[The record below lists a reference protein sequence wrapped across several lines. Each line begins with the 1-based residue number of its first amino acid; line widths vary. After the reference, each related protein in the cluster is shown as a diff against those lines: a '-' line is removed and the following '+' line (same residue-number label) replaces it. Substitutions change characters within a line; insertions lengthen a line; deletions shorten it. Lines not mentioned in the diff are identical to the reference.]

1 VSAEYGIKKAGNG
14 LYVFVLGGNVTVD
27 GQTLATRD
35 GLGVRDAASVSFTD
49 MSQGAEILLLEV
61 PMQL

>member
-1 VSAEYGIKKAGNG
+1 
-14 LYVFVLGGNVTVD
+14 VTVD

-35 GLGVRDAASVSFTD
+35 GLGIRDAASVSFSE
-49 MSQGAEILLLEV
+49 MSQGAEILLMEV